1 MRARRAMWPP
11 RCWTPWSTDIDP
23 ERPPETLSAGPAEA
37 ADTLRRKRFP
47 FDKVCKISL
56 YFNRQIK
63 CNEVND
69 KSEIM
74 EIVYEH

>member
-1 MRARRAMWPP
+1 M
-11 RCWTPWSTDIDP
+11 PWSTDIDP
-23 ERPPETLSAGPAEA
+23 ERPSETLSAGPAEA
-37 ADTLRRKRFP
+37 ADALRRKRFP

-56 YFNRQIK
+56 YSK
-63 CNEVND
+63 VND